1 MLPEIPLSEIQEMA
15 KHEDPMDF
23 LFVFIS
29 PYITL
34 EQQKADLSESQRS
47 LLAFNDMF
55 REIYNG
61 GFIQLIIN
69 GCGKNVFC
77 SSFVKDLEKWGAH
90 NIAAI
95 VKRGKALYDTHKEEI
110 EGATDISDEAFDEL
124 YEKYPEF
131 DDLDQDYYDF
141 MDDTEDSENIKQ
153 YILEHLDEFA
163 EIKN

>member
-15 KHEDPMDF
+15 KQEDPMDF

-110 EGATDISDEAFDEL
+110 EGAT
-124 YEKYPEF
+124 EF